1 MNDQRG
7 ADEFKKAGN
16 KLYEEKK
23 FDAAIEQ
30 YEKAIASEPDDFTSH
45 SNKCTVLLAQE
56 RYAECERILKA
67 FLQQRYDTDT
77 ARTTGSSSDRATE
90 VMNCLARCYE
100 KQLKYDDAI
109 HTYETSLTTDENKST
124 RDALRAVQSAK
135 EKADKQA
142 NRDVQKAE
150 ENINQGED
158 ATVVHNLE
166 SQRTFVSRKR
176 KAPQNLPQEATTIDE
191 ESCPAW
197 LPASEKVTAFME
209 AHRIAGP
216 FDGFLASSE
225 SEAETALPVPTTAT
239 RRGALS
245 SLRTGSLVERH
256 AKGEVQIDQPSVAS

>member
-77 ARTTGSSSDRATE
+77 ARTTGSSSDKATE

-109 HTYETSLTTDENKST
+109 HTYETSLTKDENKST
-124 RDALRAVQSAK
+124 RDALCAVQSAK

-176 KAPQNLPQEATTIDE
+176 KAPQNLPQEATVIDE

-197 LPASEKVTAFME
+197 PLVSENVNAFME
-209 AHRIAGP
+209 ACRTPASFHGS
-216 FDGFLASSE
+216 LASSE
-225 SEAETALPVPTTAT
+225 SESEPASSKHTTHTA
-239 RRGALS
+239 R
-245 SLRTGSLVERH
+245 
-256 AKGEVQIDQPSVAS
+256 

>member
-77 ARTTGSSSDRATE
+77 ARTTGSSSDKATE

-142 NRDVQKAE
+142 YIEVDKAE
-150 ENINQGED
+150 KHNDKGDEPSV
-158 ATVVHNLE
+158 AHNLE
-166 SQRTFVSRKR
+166 SQCSFWSRKR
-176 KAPQNLPQEATTIDE
+176 KAPKNLIQEAPPLTKK
-191 ESCPAW
+191 A
-197 LPASEKVTAFME
+197 
-209 AHRIAGP
+209 
-216 FDGFLASSE
+216 
-225 SEAETALPVPTTAT
+225 ALL
-239 RRGALS
+239 GYS
-245 SLRTGSLVERH
+245 
-256 AKGEVQIDQPSVAS
+256 